1 MDAVLIFQ
9 GTMASS
15 LPSTMERRP
24 SSSECLIQAAL
35 EMFSRRGMA
44 ATTREIAEAA
54 GLNEVTLFRLF
65 ESKDQL
71 LSAVVEEVVR
81 AESEALDRVD
91 LDHFDLIRE
100 IPELARVFYETHEK
114 YQAFM
119 RTMLAHRMHPK
130 LTEQIMRRVI
140 QPLREKFVS
149 YLREGQ
155 RRGAVRADLDL
166 SPSVDAFTGMIF
178 ASALRRS
185 VYAPGY
191 TKEAY
196 LQTCVEIFIRGI
208 QP

>member
-1 MDAVLIFQ
+1 MIQCDWPMGTASTKPVMRKTSSAERLI
-9 GTMASS
+9 A
-15 LPSTMERRP
+15 
-24 SSSECLIQAAL
+24 AAL
-35 EMFSRRGMA
+35 VMFSRRGMA

-54 GLNEVTLFRLF
+54 GVNEVTLFRLF

-91 LDHFDLIRE
+91 LDHFDLMRE

-119 RTMLAHRMHPK
+119 RTMLAHRMHPN

-140 QPLREKFVS
+140 QPLREKFIS
-149 YLREGQ
+149 CLREGQ

-166 SPSVDAFTGMIF
+166 SPTVDAFTGMIF
-178 ASALRRS
+178 ASALRR
-185 VYAPGY
+185 
-191 TKEAY
+191 
-196 LQTCVEIFIRGI
+196 
-208 QP
+208 